1 MRMRRAA
8 AAALGMLLV
17 AAGCASP
24 RHDVGVLASDA
35 LGGRD
40 NGTPG
45 SVLAQDYLTHRLRG
59 ITRDVRKVPIA
70 GGTNLIGVIPGRDL
84 ADEVVVVG
92 AHYDH
97 LGSRCRTADPADTI
111 CNGATDNATGVAA
124 ALAVGEDLARG
135 RGPRRTVV
143 IGLWDREEDGLLGS
157 AAYVAHPSLPLD
169 RTVAY
174 VNFDIQGAN
183 VAPSLRS
190 TTFALAAETGG
201 EGLQAAVTRAA
212 AGGPLHTE
220 QLSTIFGQGR
230 SDHVNF
236 LGAGVPSVFFSDSTG
251 PCYHTAQDEA
261 GIVDQHKLGAEI
273 RTARRLSRDLANRDQ
288 VPGFVAG
295 TPLVDYQDAVVL
307 DRVGDR
313 LLADLGRFT
322 PAQQT
327 TLLAFRTDI
336 KAIVAAGPAAF
347 TPDAGT
353 RLLVGVLGVQDL
365 LTQGA
370 CDGFLGH

>member
-1 MRMRRAA
+1 MGMRRAA
-8 AAALGMLLV
+8 AAALGTLLAV
-17 AAGCASP
+17 AGCASP

-45 SVLAQDYLTHRLRG
+45 SALAQDYLVHRLRG
-59 ITRDVRKVPIA
+59 ITHDVRKVPID
-70 GGTNLIGVIPGRDL
+70 GGTNLIGVIPGRDR

-143 IGLWDREEDGLLGS
+143 VALWDREEDGLLGS
-157 AAYVAHPSLPLD
+157 AAYVAHPSVPLD

-183 VAPSLRS
+183 LSPSLRS
-190 TTFALAAETGG
+190 TTFALAAESGG
-201 EGLQAAVTRAA
+201 DGLRAAVTRAS

-220 QLSTIFGQGR
+220 QLSSIFGQGR
-230 SDHVNF
+230 SDYVNF

-251 PCYHTAQDEA
+251 PCYHTAQDEP
-261 GIVDQHKLGAEI
+261 GIVDQRKLGAEI
-273 RTARRLSRDLANRDQ
+273 RTARRLSRDLASRDQ

-322 PAQQT
+322 PAQQA
-327 TLLAFRTDI
+327 TLLAFRADI
-336 KAIVAAGPAAF
+336 KAMVAAGPAAF
-347 TPDAGT
+347 TPDSGT

-370 CDGFLGH
+370 CDGFLRG